1 MPLLEQIADTL
12 SGGVLSR
19 TREDFSRLTN
29 QNLDLLAETRKLSRD
44 IETLKEGY
52 ADSSW
57 DSRLNLD
64 RHWLLVSGYQN
75 QRAIQK
81 NDVDLYHDLLNYG
94 YQYSPLIRGAIDIK
108 TRYTFGLS
116 FNITSENN
124 KNKSVIDAVKND
136 PKNRLSLFGAQALIE
151 ADHELQKGGN
161 IFLAIWIKTNPVQVR
176 VWSSYEI
183 VDIITDL
190 NDADLPMFYIRS
202 WVDTAGKQHTKAY
215 PSVFNTKYAG
225 IVNQDGVSADVDKD
239 VIVFHMAEGK
249 GLKQKWALSPYTSAL
264 PWNRAY
270 EGFLLDFA
278 AIVQM
283 IRKYTTM
290 FTTKGGEAQVAAL
303 GSQFRA
309 DQHGPHKVGNQLIA
323 TEGNEFK
330 VVDAGSSKIV
340 GPGDSRHFLM
350 QFCTSTGVP
359 ENLLTG
365 NPQTGNRA
373 SAQEL
378 TANFLPLIEERQ
390 TAWSETFR
398 TIFSRIL
405 GSEDFEISFPPLR
418 SQDAITYLQS
428 LVSTATLGNPSG
440 GLAGVIQ
447 PVDLIKAI
455 YESLDLKLPD
465 ETTVD
470 DMAAAL
476 LDKMNQNPEM
486 AAAIGRL
493 ANAATKLQEAGID
506 GHCNH

>member
-1 MPLLEQIADTL
+1 MQI
-12 SGGVLSR
+12 
-19 TREDFSRLTN
+19 
-29 QNLDLLAETRKLSRD
+29 
-44 IETLKEGY
+44 
-52 ADSSW
+52 
-57 DSRLNLD
+57 
-64 RHWLLVSGYQN
+64 
-75 QRAIQK
+75 
-81 NDVDLYHDLLNYG
+81 
-94 YQYSPLIRGAIDIK
+94 
-108 TRYTFGLS
+108 
-116 FNITSENN
+116 
-124 KNKSVIDAVKND
+124 
-136 PKNRLSLFGAQALIE
+136 
-151 ADHELQKGGN
+151 
-161 IFLAIWIKTNPVQVR
+161 R

-183 VDIITDL
+183 VDIITDS

-202 WVDTAGKQHTKAY
+202 WVDIAGKQHTKAY
-215 PSVFNTKYAG
+215 PSVFNTKYTG
-225 IVNQDGVSADVDKD
+225 IVNQDGVTADVDKD

-290 FTTKGGEAQVAAL
+290 FTTKGGEAQVSAL
-303 GSQFRA
+303 RTQFHHE
-309 DQHGPHKVGNQLIA
+309 QHGHHRAQVGNQIIA

-350 QFCTSTGVP
+350 QFCTATGVP

-398 TIFSRIL
+398 TLFSRIL
-405 GSEDFEISFPPLR
+405 GNEEFEISFPPLR
-418 SQDAITYLQS
+418 SQDALTYLQG
-428 LVSTATLGNPSG
+428 LISTATLGNPSG

-447 PVDLIKAI
+447 PIDLIKAI
-455 YESLDLKLPD
+455 YESLDLKLPED
-465 ETTVD
+465 TTVD
-470 DMAAAL
+470 EMAADL
-476 LDKMNQNPEM
+476 LDKMNQSPDM
-486 AAAIGRL
+486 AAAVERL
-493 ANAATKLQEAGID
+493 ANAATKLQQVAQ
-506 GHCNH
+506 